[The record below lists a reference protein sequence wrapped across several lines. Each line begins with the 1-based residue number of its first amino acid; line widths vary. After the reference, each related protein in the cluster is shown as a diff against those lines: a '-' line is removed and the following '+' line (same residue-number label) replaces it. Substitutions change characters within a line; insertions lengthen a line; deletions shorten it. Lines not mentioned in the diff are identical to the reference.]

1 MTRYKAI
8 VEYDGTHYFGF
19 QRQVAEQATIQG
31 ELENALS
38 QIIQVQTPIV
48 GAGRTDAGV
57 HASGQVIAFNL
68 ETWRHGLEALQRAMN
83 AKLPKAIAVREVEA
97 VSAEFHPR
105 FDATRRA
112 YRYTIYNA
120 AVRSPL
126 LRNRVWHLH
135 RALDVTKMHEACNHL
150 IGTHDYA
157 TFGTPPQGNN
167 TVREVFL
174 AQCKRNGDF
183 ITFDIEATA
192 FLKRMVRSLT
202 GSLRLVGDGSWTVAQ
217 FVEAFEK
224 RERSA
229 SGPSAPPQG
238 LVLERV
244 DYGVRQC
251 KP

>member
-8 VEYDGTHYFGF
+8 IEYDGTNYFGF
-19 QRQVAEQATIQG
+19 QRQVVEQTTIQG

-48 GAGRTDAGV
+48 AAGRTDAGV
-57 HASGQVIAFNL
+57 HARGQVIGFNL
-68 ETWRHGLEALQRAMN
+68 ETWRHGPHALQRAMN
-83 AKLPKAIAVREVEA
+83 AKLPKAIAVREVEV

-126 LRNRVWHLH
+126 LHNRVWHLH
-135 RALDVTKMHEACNHL
+135 RPLDVAKMHEACSHL
-150 IGTHDYA
+150 IGIHDYA

-174 AQCKRNGDF
+174 AQCQKDNDF
-183 ITFDIEATA
+183 VIFDIEATA
-192 FLKRMVRSLT
+192 FLKRMVRSLV
-202 GSLRLVGDGSWTVAQ
+202 GSLRLVGDGSWAVAQ

-244 DYGVRQC
+244 EYGVRRRR
-251 KP
+251 P

>member
-8 VEYDGTHYFGF
+8 VEYDGTGYFGF
-19 QRQVAEQATIQG
+19 QRQVATQVTIQG

-38 QIIQVQTPIV
+38 QITQVQTSII

-57 HASGQVIAFNL
+57 HASGQVICFDVDN
-68 ETWRHGLEALQRAMN
+68 WRHDASAMQRAMN
-83 AKLPKAIAVREVEA
+83 ANLPKAIAVREVEV

-105 FDATRRA
+105 FDAKRRA

-120 AVRSPL
+120 VVRSPL

-135 RALDVTKMHEACNHL
+135 KPLDVTSMNAACQRL
-150 IGTHDYA
+150 IGEHDFA

-167 TVREVFL
+167 TVRAVFL
-174 AQCKRNGDF
+174 ARCEQKGDF

-192 FLKRMVRSLT
+192 FLKRMVRSLV
-202 GSLRLVGDGSWTVAQ
+202 GSLRLVGDGNWTVAQ
-217 FVEAFEK
+217 FVSAFEK

-229 SGPSAPPQG
+229 AGPSAPPQG

-244 DYGVRQC
+244 DY
-251 KP
+251 